1 MRTFL
6 TLITMPF
13 TTLIAIFVFWDF
25 YISIAL
31 SVGLAFAAYMFWD
44 KFVEYMEVGKNER

>member
-13 TTLIAIFVFWDF
+13 TTLLSAFIFRDF
-25 YISIAL
+25 YIGVVL

-44 KFVEYMEVGKNER
+44 KFMEIMEVGKNEK